1 MEKLRANTNTHT
13 YNTNIKNQTSVRKTK
28 FFREGNLKENC
39 KKRKWNVE
47 RETTKTNTAF

>member
-1 MEKLRANTNTHT
+1 MEKLRANTHTHT
-13 YNTNIKNQTSVRKTK
+13 THIKNQTSVRKTK

-39 KKRKWNVE
+39 KKRKWKVE